1 MGSCWE
7 SFFNAVCGK
16 LSVDGNGEVGESR
29 VVRAAGRGPHGHVK
43 SSRVSSLVL
52 TPQWA
57 VLGQR
62 HWEGSGMEGAWP
74 LFISNFVFFKLL

>member
-1 MGSCWE
+1 M
-7 SFFNAVCGK
+7 
-16 LSVDGNGEVGESR
+16 DGNGEVGESR

-43 SSRVSSLVL
+43 SSWAFSLGL
-52 TPQWA
+52 TPQLA